1 MRIELAPRDVAS
13 GYSALSH
20 AVFDHDARA
29 AAFDTSTAARP
40 QGGRIGS

>member
-13 GYSALSH
+13 GCSALSR

-29 AAFDTSTAARP
+29 VAFDASAAARS
-40 QGGRIGS
+40 QGGRIAS